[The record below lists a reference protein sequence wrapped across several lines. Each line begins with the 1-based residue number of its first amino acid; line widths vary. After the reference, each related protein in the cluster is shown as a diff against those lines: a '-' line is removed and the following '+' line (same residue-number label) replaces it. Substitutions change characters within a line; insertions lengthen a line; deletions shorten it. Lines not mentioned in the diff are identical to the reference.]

1 MARKRRKP
9 KVVPSGPRGAKS
21 IKGLTQLLELMKKPG
36 PERPTVNI
44 EIPEWVKFPKMAKK
58 VNHTEFTDDS
68 ANKILAAKRMG
79 ASDGMASAY
88 GGIGALTL
96 SRWKERDYEPFLT
109 FQTEYLKAE
118 AYPKFFFLDAVIV
131 NAYTDPGLA
140 LKMLGRMEPETFAE
154 VVVVDNR
161 HSGSVN
167 LGLGPMLE
175 RVMQKIAE
183 RRGQMAKQVGAGSTQ
198 TALSPALVNNGKVK
212 PHDPR
217 PPRVS

>member
-1 MARKRRKP
+1 MAKRRKT
-9 KVVPSGPRGAKS
+9 KVPSGPRTMKS
-21 IKGLTQLLELMKKPG
+21 VKGLQQLLELMKKPG
-36 PERPTVNI
+36 PERPTVTLT
-44 EIPEWVKFPKMAKK
+44 IPEWIKFPKPTKK
-58 VNHTEFTDDS
+58 MNHTEFSDES
-68 ANKILAAKRMG
+68 ANRVLAAKRMG
-79 ASDGMASAY
+79 SSDGMAAAY

-109 FQTEYLKAE
+109 FQIEYTKAE

-167 LGLGPMLE
+167 LGLGAMLE
-175 RVMQKIAE
+175 RVMVKIAE
-183 RRGQMAKQVGAGSTQ
+183 RRGQTAKQIGAGATQ
-198 TALSPALVNNGKVK
+198 SALPAHATVINGKAK

-217 PPRVS
+217 PPRQ